1 MRDIFFKTVMSG
13 IDLNIPPYDE
23 QQNVPLPCATPGS
36 VLVDVESFIKKE
48 VTPYA
53 GEPDFLAGPTDRSL
67 AVWEKCVKLLT
78 KEQKVGVVDV
88 DIHTPSTINGFEP
101 GYIDKEQDV
110 IVGLQADSLLKRTIK
125 PKGGWRTVE
134 NALKAYGFDFDP
146 AVKEIYTKHVRTHN
160 TAVFSSYTEDMR
172 AARSSHLLTGL
183 PDAYARGRIIGDYRR
198 VAYYG
203 VDYLVQAKQADYVF
217 FSKYSDEAAVRLRA
231 EITQQVVAL
240 KELLAMA
247 QRHGFDIS
255 RPATSFH
262 EACQWVYFGY
272 LAAIKDQDGAA
283 MSVGRVD
290 AFLDIYAERD
300 LANGVTESEIQ
311 EIVDDLVIKMRVVR
325 HLRTPAYNELFSG
338 DPTWVTCSL
347 GGAFE
352 QTDGTLQHMV
362 TKTTFRF
369 LQTLRNLG
377 CSPEPNITV
386 LWATCMPIA
395 FKEFAAQISIDTSSI
410 QYENDDLMRPRF
422 GSDYGIACC
431 VSAMQIGKHMQY
443 FGARCNLPKLLLYV
457 LNGGRD
463 EITGKLVI
471 PFLAELPRVQEPLD
485 FDEVFGRYQ
494 KAQEWLAELYV
505 STMNVIHWSHDL
517 YNYEALQL
525 ALHDTNVHRLM
536 AFGVAGLSVLADSLS
551 AIKYATVTPVRN
563 DLELTTDFS
572 VEGEFPVYGN
582 DDDRVDDFAVWAL
595 KSFHSELCKTPT
607 YRGAQHTLSVLT
619 ITSNVV
625 YGKSTGATPCGRK
638 LGAPFGPGANP
649 LHGRDSSGALASLST
664 VAKLPYDA
672 CLDGISNT
680 FSMVPTLLGRREHT
694 GSRKTNLSTLIDGYF
709 GKNAHHLNVNVLNR
723 DMLLDAQV
731 HPEKYPQLTI
741 RVSGYAV
748 HFVKLTREQQEDVLA
763 RTMHTDMQCTSVN
776 HVEC

>member
-1 MRDIFFKTVMSG
+1 MNFPQYEETPKLHLPSG
-13 IDLNIPPYDE
+13 
-23 QQNVPLPCATPGS
+23 TPGA
-36 VLVDVESFIKKE
+36 VLVDTEAFIKKE
-48 VTPYA
+48 FTPYD
-53 GEPDFLAGPTDRSL
+53 GEADFLAGPTDRSL
-67 AVWEKCVKLLT
+67 KIWEKCMELLT
-78 KEQKVGVVDV
+78 KEQKVGVIDV

-101 GYIDKEQDV
+101 GYIDKENEV
-110 IVGLQADSLLKRTIK
+110 VVGLQADSLLKRTIK

-134 NALKAYGFDFDP
+134 GALKSYGFDFDP
-146 AVKEIYTKHVRTHN
+146 AIKEIYTKHVRTHN
-160 TAVFSSYTEDMR
+160 TAVFSAYTADMR
-172 AARSSHLLTGL
+172 AARSNHLLTGL

-198 VAYYG
+198 IALYG
-203 VDYLVQAKQADYVF
+203 VDYLIQAKQADFKFY
-217 FSKYSDEAAVRLRA
+217 SKHSDEASIQLRA
-231 EITQQVVAL
+231 EITQQIDGL
-240 KELLAMA
+240 KELVAMGM
-247 QRHGFDIS
+247 RHGFNMS
-255 RPATSFH
+255 KPATNFR

-272 LAAIKDQDGAA
+272 LGAIKDQDGAA
-283 MSVGRVD
+283 MSVGRID
-290 AFLDIYAERD
+290 AFLDVFAERD
-300 LANGVTESEIQ
+300 LAAGVTESEIQ
-311 EIVDDLVIKMRVVR
+311 EVVDDMVMKMRVVR

-338 DPTWVTCSL
+338 DPTWVTCSI
-347 GGAFE
+347 GGSFE
-352 QTDGTLQHMV
+352 KKDGSMQHMV

-377 CSPEPNITV
+377 CSPEPNLTV
-386 LWATCMPIA
+386 LWANCMPKA
-395 FKEFAAQISIDTSSI
+395 FKEFASQISIDTSSI

-471 PFLAELPRVQEPLD
+471 PFLAELPAVQEPLV
-485 FDEVFGRYQ
+485 FEEIFGRYV

-505 STMNVIHWSHDL
+505 NTMNVIHYSHDL
-517 YNYEALQL
+517 YNYEGLEL

-536 AFGVAGLSVLADSLS
+536 AFGVAGISVLADSMS
-551 AIKYATVTPVRN
+551 AIKYAEVTPVRN
-563 DLELTTDFS
+563 EHGITTDFQIK
-572 VEGEFPVYGN
+572 GEFPMYGN

-595 KSFHSELCKTPT
+595 KSFHTELSKTPS
-607 YRGAQHTLSVLT
+607 YRNAQHTLSVLT

-625 YGKSTGATPCGRK
+625 YGKATGSTPCGRK
-638 LGAPFGPGANP
+638 MGAPFGPGANP
-649 LHGRDSSGALASLST
+649 LHGRDCTGALASLST
-664 VAKLPYDA
+664 VAKLPYNA

-763 RTMHTDMQCTSVN
+763 RTMHFGMNSKN
-776 HVEC
+776 GEE